1 MSIERRK
8 VRSGL
13 GSVNLITNA
22 YARITGSQLFLPTS
36 EITLSLWASKRN
48 TAQEIYFWANASAS
62 KILSLQYLTNK
73 LYFDFGTSGETSSG
87 GRLTSTIDTSL
98 LKNMNHIVCVGSAA
112 AGVMKLWLNGQMI
125 GQQTRLPGGLSY
137 TSDLYLGATPTP
149 GFYLNGVMTDFQLYS
164 IALPDQKVRDLYAG
178 LSPVIASPVCA
189 YPFSDGTGTTITD
202 STGQGRNAALT
213 NGTWQTDSQIGVGPR
228 TTGVARRGYGYL
240 NLVFDGNSLTSGT
253 QSTEGRN
260 YPAQTAGLLSNAGRN
275 VRVRNLGVAGQ
286 TTQQMS
292 ADAATDVDTLLSRD
306 GLNIC
311 VAWELTN
318 DLVVNEPTAQ
328 AAYDNFVT
336 YCQGRRAAGFK
347 VVAVTGS
354 PRSASGTP
362 SDFETKRLAA
372 NALIRANWATF
383 ADALADAGADS
394 RIGDTGDELDTT
406 YYNADKVHMN
416 NAGYGVVAGIVKDA
430 ILTLV

>member
-22 YARITGSQLFLPTS
+22 YAHITGSQLFLPTS
-36 EITLSLWASKRN
+36 EITLALWASKRN
-48 TAQEIYFWANASAS
+48 TAQEIYCWANAASS

-73 LYFDFGTSGETSSG
+73 LYFDFGTSAENSSG
-87 GRLTSTIDTSL
+87 GRLSGNIDISL

-112 AGVMKLWLNGQMI
+112 AGTMKLWLNGQMI
-125 GQQTRLPGGLSY
+125 GQQTRTPGALSY

-149 GFYLNGVMTDFQLYS
+149 GFYLNGVITDFQLYA
-164 IALPDQKVRDLYAG
+164 IALPDAKVRDLYAG
-178 LSPVIASPVCA
+178 LSPGIASPLVS
-189 YPFSDGTGTTITD
+189 YDFSDGTGTTITD
-202 STGQGRNAALT
+202 RSGNGHNAALT
-213 NGTWQTDSQIGVGPR
+213 NGIWQTDNMLGIGPR
-228 TTGVARRGYGYL
+228 SASSARRFYGYL

-260 YPAQTAGLLSNAGRN
+260 YPAVCAGLLLNAGRN

-286 TTQQMS
+286 TTPQMS
-292 ADAATDVDTLLSRD
+292 TDAATEVDTLLSRD

-318 DLVVNEPTAQ
+318 DLVVNQPSASV
-328 AAYDNFVT
+328 AYDNFVA
-336 YCQGRRAAGFK
+336 YCQGRRAAGYK
-347 VVAVTGS
+347 VVAVTGT

-362 SDFETKRLAA
+362 ADFDTKRLAA

-383 ADALADAGADS
+383 ADALADVGADS
-394 RIGDTGDELDTT
+394 RIGDTGDELDAT
-406 YYNADKVHMN
+406 YYNPDVVHLN
-416 NAGYGVVAGIVKDA
+416 NAGYGVVAAIVKDA